1 MTQELFELDKN
12 NVEQQMAFDL
22 VKKTDKSLFI
32 TGKAGTGKTT
42 FIKLI
47 QKEIDKKF
55 HFLKQAYH
63 AYHAYHL
70 VVLSIC
76 NKKSVSPANPHF
88 KEFIRNAVNL
98 CAFYTLVGQELF
110 VQQSADGILD

>member
-1 MTQELFELDKN
+1 MVKKNFEFDQN
-12 NVEQQMAFDL
+12 NKEQQMAFDL

-55 HFLKQAYH
+55 HFWKH

-70 VVLSIC
+70 VLSIC
-76 NKKSVSPANPHF
+76 NKISKSCKSTFQGIYPKCCKRALM
-88 KEFIRNAVNL
+88 A
-98 CAFYTLVGQELF
+98 YWTELGDL
-110 VQQSADGILD
+110 SACFFT

>member
-1 MTQELFELDKN
+1 MESTKIQFDQN
-12 NVEQQMAFDL
+12 NKEQQMAFDL
-22 VKKTDKSLFI
+22 VKKTNKSLFI

-70 VVLSIC
+70 VLSIC

-88 KEFIRNAVNL
+88 KEFIRNAVNF

>member
-1 MTQELFELDKN
+1 MVKKN
-12 NVEQQMAFDL
+12 FQFDQNNKEQQMAFDL

-70 VVLSIC
+70 VLSIC

-88 KEFIRNAVNL
+88 KEFIRNAVNF